1 MAVVLFDLDYT
12 LLSIDSD
19 HAWGEHMISRG
30 MVDGE
35 WYKRENDR
43 FFGEYLAGHLDMQ
56 AYIDFTLA
64 PLAAHPQEKLF
75 AERKLYVE
83 QSIVPTLLPKA
94 LELVAMHRAHGD
106 QLLIVTA
113 TNRFVTEPIA
123 TLFGI
128 DTLLATEVEEKD
140 GRYTGRT
147 YGVPTFKEGKVIR
160 VKEWMSQKGLGWDGS
175 VFYSDSHNDLP
186 LLEAVD
192 RPVAV
197 DPDKTLLEAAK
208 ARGWEVISLR

>member
-1 MAVVLFDLDYT
+1 MAVALFDLDYT

-19 HAWGEHMISRG
+19 HAWGEHLIQRG

-43 FFGEYLAGHLDMQ
+43 FFAEYLAGRLDMQ

-64 PLAAHPQEKLF
+64 PLAAHTQEKLF
-75 AERKLYVE
+75 AERKVYVE
-83 QSIVPTLLPKA
+83 QSIVPMMLPKA
-94 LELVAMHRAHGD
+94 LELVALHRAHGD
-106 QLLIVTA
+106 QLVIVTA
-113 TNRFVTEPIA
+113 TNRFVTAPIA

-128 DTLLATEVEEKD
+128 DHLLATEVEEKD
-140 GRYTGRT
+140 GRYTGKT
-147 YGVPTFKEGKVIR
+147 YGVPSFKAGKVTR
-160 VKEWMSQKGLGWDGS
+160 VAEWMKKNGSGWEGS

-197 DPDKTLLEAAK
+197 DPDATLLEAAK
-208 ARGWEVISLR
+208 ARNWEVISLR